1 MSIKAYPEAWATHAA
16 LRQAAGRWH
25 RRGLL
30 TASQQAAIAAAYPL
44 GYYRPT
50 WWVRVGLF
58 VATAIGIGSTGGF
71 TAVFLEAIARLHL
84 GEFAYFVPWLLGS
97 LVGLELLVRNSQ
109 HYRSGVDNALL
120 YSALL
125 AWACVVGYA
134 LRGTNFDSLASPSL
148 ALWLVPMLLALLV
161 ALVRYAD
168 PLVAAAAF
176 AAALALG
183 ANALLQSSLGRAL
196 LPFGVLLLAGAL
208 LRALRGLPARADYF
222 YYRPAYYV
230 LRTLGLATLYLAG
243 NYLVVREGNAALLGG
258 GGPSAEIPF
267 AGLFWALTL
276 AVPLAYL
283 GLALRHHDRLLLW
296 LGVLALAFSAFT
308 VRTYHAVLPPA
319 VAATLA
325 GALLLLGALAALRY
339 LRQPRH
345 SLTAEADDEGHPP
358 VNLES
363 FITLETAHVPAA
375 PASGF
380 EFGDGSTGGG
390 GADGRF

>member
-1 MSIKAYPEAWATHAA
+1 MSFRAYPEAWATHAA
-16 LRQAAGRWH
+16 LREAAQRWQ

-30 TASQQAAIAAAYPL
+30 SASQQAAIAAAYPL

-58 VATAIGIGSTGGF
+58 VATSFCVSATSVSIVALVAEWSFLAYGI
-71 TAVFLEAIARLHL
+71 
-84 GEFAYFVPWLLGS
+84 LLLVGS
-97 LVGLELLVRNSQ
+97 LLCLELLVRNSQ

-120 YSALL
+120 YSTLL
-125 AWACVVGYA
+125 AWGCVVGYA
-134 LRGTNFDSLASPSL
+134 LRDTNFDSLASPRL
-148 ALWLVPMLLALLV
+148 ALWLLPMLLALGL

-168 PLVAAAAF
+168 PLVAAATWVAV
-176 AAALALG
+176 LALE
-183 ANALLQSSLGRAL
+183 ANVLLQSSLGRAL
-196 LPFGVLLLAGAL
+196 LPFAVMLAAGAL
-208 LRALRGLPARADYF
+208 LWGLRGLPARADYF

-258 GGPSAEIPF
+258 GGPAAEIPF

-276 AVPLAYL
+276 AVPLVYL
-283 GLALRHHDRLLLW
+283 VLGLRHHDRLLLW
-296 LGVLALAFSAFT
+296 LGVLALAFAVFT

-325 GALLLLGALAALRY
+325 GGLLLALALGALRY

-345 SLTAEADDEGHPP
+345 GFTAEADEDVRPP

-363 FITLETAHVPAA
+363 FVQLETAHVPAA
-375 PASGF
+375 PTPGF
-380 EFGDGSTGGG
+380 EFGGGSSGGG
-390 GADGRF
+390 GAEGRF

>member
-1 MSIKAYPEAWATHAA
+1 MSFKAYPEAWANHAA

-30 TASQQAAIAAAYPL
+30 SASQQAAIVATYPV
-44 GYYRPT
+44 GYYRPA
-50 WWVRVGLF
+50 WWVRVGLL
-58 VATAIGIGSTGGF
+58 VATSIGVGSAVGF
-71 TAVFLEAIARLHL
+71 TAGFLEIVARLHL
-84 GEFAYFVPWLLGS
+84 GELWYFGLWLLGS
-97 LVGLELLVRNSQ
+97 LVGLELLVRNSR

-125 AWACVVGYA
+125 AWAFVVGYG
-134 LRGTNFDSLASPSL
+134 LRSTTFNSLASPGL
-148 ALWLVPMLLALLV
+148 AFWLVPMLLALLV

-183 ANALLQSSLGRAL
+183 ANSLLQSSLGRAL
-196 LPFGVLLLAGAL
+196 LPFGLLLAAGAL
-208 LRALRGLPARADYF
+208 LWALRGLPARADYF

-267 AGLFWALTL
+267 AALFWALTL
-276 AVPLAYL
+276 AGPLAYL
-283 GLALRHHDRLLLW
+283 ALALRRPDRLLLW
-296 LGVLALAFSAFT
+296 LGALALAFSIFT

-339 LRQPRH
+339 LRRPRH
-345 SLTAEADDEGHPP
+345 GLTAAADEARPP

-363 FITLETAHVPAA
+363 FLTLETAHVPTA
-375 PASGF
+375 PAPGF
-380 EFGDGSTGGG
+380 EFGGGSTGGG
-390 GADGRF
+390 GAQGQF